1 MGKTKFFSLL
11 VYGLARRAFFYK
23 IFHYIYDEKFP
34 FCNLIVLI
42 DSCENKLLIFGLD
55 TWMSS
60 VIAWKLT
67 RFCLFLGKKLRWYL
81 SYFTPSSPVFSCF
94 FFKANLVDF
103 ANVNNICVFFNKVLY
118 NGLELTI
125 VLWHQDTIAVRKIFN
140 SSLVVWN
147 KMQRNRE
154 ILQVLLI
161 FFIKSPL
168 MAS

>member
-1 MGKTKFFSLL
+1 MFDSFQAFNMGKTKFFSLL

-103 ANVNNICVFFNKVLY
+103 ANVNKISNIFKSSR
-118 NGLELTI
+118 
-125 VLWHQDTIAVRKIFN
+125 RKFISFSN
-140 SSLVVWN
+140 DDYFISLH
-147 KMQRNRE
+147 
-154 ILQVLLI
+154 L
-161 FFIKSPL
+161 
-168 MAS
+168 